1 MQLGQKIG
9 VIGIGV
15 VGKAIAYTYDH
26 VAFQYTEQYDIDHTK
41 CNSSWHDILN
51 CQAVFV
57 CVPSPLGEDGRCD
70 TSILE
75 NVLEKLAGYTG
86 VIISKVTAPPDTYAA
101 LGQKYPNLV
110 YVPEFLTEEHAVDN
124 YIRTSFLLI
133 GGTIKAYQHEALR
146 IIKLG
151 LVYEFE
157 TKFCTLEEAS
167 LAKYAIN
174 SFLATKVVF
183 MNELEALAKSVGIEF
198 SNVAALVQMDQ
209 RFGSSHCQVPGPDG
223 SYGFG
228 GMCFPKD
235 TSALLRFAEG
245 KEIDLSVLA
254 AAVKKNTFLRLK

>member
-9 VIGIGV
+9 IIGLGV
-15 VGKAIAYTYDH
+15 VGAAIAETYDH
-26 VAFQYTEQYDIDHTK
+26 IAYQSTAKYDTNPER
-41 CNSSWHDILN
+41 CVSSWDEILN

-57 CVPSPLGEDGRCD
+57 CVPSPFGKDGRCD

-75 NVLEKLAGYTG
+75 GVLDRLGGYSG
-86 VIISKVTAPPDTYAA
+86 VVISKVTAPPDVYSR

-110 YVPEFLTEEHAVDN
+110 YVPEFLTAASPFDD
-124 YIRTSFLLI
+124 YLRTTFMLI
-133 GGTIKAYQHEALR
+133 GGNVRAYQYEAQR

-151 LVYEFE
+151 LTQEFE
-157 TKFCTLEEAS
+157 SKFCTLEEAS

-183 MNELEALAKSVGIEF
+183 MNELKTLAQSFNIEYGNLA
-198 SNVAALVQMDQ
+198 SCVRLDK
-209 RFGSSHCQVPGPDG
+209 RFGGSHTIVPGPDG

-228 GMCFPKD
+228 GACFPKD
-235 TSALLRFAEG
+235 TAALLKVAEDQ
-245 KEIDLSVLA
+245 EVELSVLS